1 MVISFVRISTLV
13 AWYGSYDNGVNLR
26 WIVKIRALSD
36 DEERQL
42 WRRFLLQI
50 LVLLQNT
57 NKSKGTLSLYG
68 LDTMNPVVISL
79 QEAVVVTIGDERNV
93 LSAHMNR
100 EEDLKEEPRTIQRLK
115 EGKKRR

>member
-93 LSAHMNR
+93 LSAHMSR